1 MGLSIRYRGNLLT
14 KASLPALVEEVKDI
28 AIIHQWPFE
37 VYDYEFPLHR
47 FGRKKYSN
55 TLYGIRFTPPECET
69 VSLCFLSNGR
79 LVSFYSW
86 LLYIK
91 SLGKD
96 HSWLDSATSVK
107 THYAGE
113 TVHKMVIH
121 LLDHLSKKYFRYF
134 TLIDEGQ
141 YWETRDEK
149 LLHQNFAVLNGLM
162 KSVGKV
168 MQENPIQNSEPF
180 EKYFERLLQ
189 EIHSRKKI
197 KE

>member
-1 MGLSIRYRGNLLT
+1 MGLSIHYKGNLLA

-37 VYDYEFPLHR
+37 VYDCEFPLHR

-55 TLYGIRFTPPECET
+55 ALYGIRFTPPECET

-96 HSWLDSATSVK
+96 HSWL
-107 THYAGE
+107 
-113 TVHKMVIH
+113 MVGH
-121 LLDHLSKKYFRYF
+121 LL
-134 TLIDEGQ
+134 
-141 YWETRDEK
+141 K
-149 LLHQNFAVLNGLM
+149 LT
-162 KSVGKV
+162 
-168 MQENPIQNSEPF
+168 MQEKPF
-180 EKYFERLLQ
+180 
-189 EIHSRKKI
+189 I
-197 KE
+197 KWLFIC

>member
-1 MGLSIRYRGNLLT
+1 MGLSIHYRGSLLN

-37 VYDYEFPLHR
+37 VYDCEFPLYR

-96 HSWLDSATSVK
+96 HSWLQGAASVK
-107 THYAGE
+107 TQYAGE
-113 TVHKMVIH
+113 NVHKMVIH
-121 LLDHLSKKYFRYF
+121 LLDHVSKKYFRHF
-134 TLIDEGQ
+134 ALMDEGQ
-141 YWETRDEK
+141 YWETRDEN
-149 LLHQNFAVLNGLM
+149 LLHQNFAVLNGLI
-162 KSVGKV
+162 KSVGTV

-189 EIHSRKKI
+189 EMHSRKNK
-197 KE
+197 